1 MVSVHHL
8 RATQAW
14 LRAESTDPVEA
25 AFDELAS
32 ALRDL
37 QDAAA
42 RSRPDAATAQ
52 RLAATLRE
60 TAAELDAASVP
71 DAEQPFGRL
80 TTRGR
85 GQTLVPP
92 YDVATADDEQ
102 VAGTVVFGD
111 FHRGENGA
119 AHGGAV
125 STFFDEVCGTLA
137 NAVAG
142 RPARTAS
149 LTVDFR
155 SVTLVG
161 VEHRFVARAARVEG
175 RKRWVTGTLH
185 AGDRLV
191 AEAEGLFL
199 TLRPGQQ

>member
-1 MVSVHHL
+1 MSVHHL

-14 LRAESTDPVEA
+14 LRATPEDPVEA
-25 AFDELAS
+25 GFDELAG
-32 ALRDL
+32 ALCAL
-37 QDAAA
+37 QDATA
-42 RSRPDAATAQ
+42 RSRPDAATAA
-52 RLAATLRE
+52 RLSATLRE
-60 TAAELDAASVP
+60 AAAALDALAVP

-80 TTRGR
+80 TTPGR

-92 YDVATADDEQ
+92 YAVERVDDEA
-102 VAGTVVFGD
+102 VTGTVTFGD

-142 RPARTAS
+142 RPARTAY
-149 LTVDFR
+149 LRVDYR

-161 VEHRFVARAARVEG
+161 VEHVFAARVERVEG
-175 RKRWVTGTLH
+175 RKHTVTGTLH

-191 AEAEGLFL
+191 AEAQSLFV

>member
-1 MVSVHHL
+1 MSVHHL

-14 LRAESTDPVEA
+14 LRAAPDDPVESG
-25 AFDELAS
+25 FDELAG

-42 RSRPDAATAQ
+42 RSRPDATTAA
-52 RLAATLRE
+52 RLTASLRQAAATL
-60 TAAELDAASVP
+60 DALAVP

-80 TTRGR
+80 PTAGR

-92 YDVATADDEQ
+92 YDVRIADDAS
-102 VAGTVVFGD
+102 VAGTVTFGD

-142 RPARTAS
+142 RPARTAY
-149 LTVDFR
+149 LHVDYR

-161 VEHRFVARAARVEG
+161 VEHAFAARVDRVEG
-175 RKRWVTGTLH
+175 RKHEVTGTLH

-191 AEAEGLFL
+191 AEARALFV